1 MQRFT
6 KALVGVLAAL
16 LVMPAAYA
24 ATTGKIAGRVTDAA
38 TGDPIPMVQVI
49 LEQTGQGTV
58 TDADGY
64 YSIIN
69 IHPDEYTVRYQFVG
83 YATHVVEG
91 LRVLIDQTA
100 TVDVQL
106 QEEVIEGQEVIV
118 TAERPLVEM
127 GRTTT
132 TSYVS
137 EREMEALPV
146 TNVGDVVN
154 LQAGVVD
161 GHFRGG
167 RTGEVM
173 YMVNGVPI
181 NNPMSGNAGFTVEKN
196 MVQGLEVISGV
207 FGAEYG
213 QAMSGV
219 VNIVTK
225 NVPNSWSGDL
235 SYETGGVLST
245 RELEYV
251 ERVPGPGSNLTRDD
265 FRSVHI
271 PWNEA
276 TGFLMRHDAQL
287 RIGGPIIS
295 EKLGINLVARHFR
308 DESNI
313 PGRDLFSPADSS
325 QNLNSGAPE
334 TWIIESTG
342 SGDFMGAWNRRT
354 SINGTVTYRI
364 TPRVRAEYN
373 IIWQHANGQN
383 LDNSRKY
390 VPRGEDKWWD
400 DNQFHLFSLGFTLSD
415 KSFANF
421 NYSLLSDEGNSR
433 LYPLPSGFDPI
444 NNPILDTRYVANR
457 QLQGQ
462 NAFEVRGNDLGQGYG
477 STKTHTILA
486 DYTNQIS
493 RVHQLKTGV
502 SARLHNI
509 DNGFFSIE
517 VSPRT
522 AWLPMPAVDQYG
534 RDTLQVQPY
543 ELAAY
548 VQDKMEFKNLIVN
561 AGLRFDLFNPDF
573 DVPLNWGEAGDE
585 YIDNLPGTSYYDPE
599 QPDTIYN
606 REQAPVRW
614 QLSPRVGIAFP
625 ISANGVIRF
634 SAGLFFQTP
643 RLDWIYRNPNWE
655 VNPASGTVEFGN
667 AGIDPERT
675 LHFEIGLQQGLTSD
689 MSIEMTLFA
698 KDIRNLS
705 GQAYSRDVV
714 TTNFVTHFINVDVG
728 SSRGITLELNQ
739 RPVGGISWSI
749 DYTLQF
755 ASGTASEPGEAFDR
769 FQSGLDDIKTLER
782 LNWDRR
788 HVLNNYITV
797 EPTSGLAI
805 TMINRF
811 RTGTPY
817 TTVRNFV
824 RSYIVNNYDRPSG
837 FTSDLRVYW
846 SPPFITDAFQLQMQ
860 VENLFD
866 ARIHNAIY
874 GDTGR
879 ADEQVQAE
887 ILRRNQEAGVTNTI
901 VGGVNSLD
909 EFVYGEGRFSGPRR
923 VYIGARYR
931 F

>member
-1 MQRFT
+1 MQRF
-6 KALVGVLAAL
+6 KQALVGVLAAL
-16 LVMPAAYA
+16 LVTPVAFA

-49 LEQTGQGTV
+49 LVETGQGTV

-69 IHPDEYTVRYQFVG
+69 IRPDDYTVRYQFVG

-91 LRVLIDQTA
+91 VQVVVDQTR
-100 TVDVQL
+100 TIDVRL
-106 QEEVIEGQEVIV
+106 QEEVIEGQEVVV

-132 TSYVS
+132 TSYVD
-137 EREMEALPV
+137 EREMQALPV
-146 TNVGDVVN
+146 SNVGEVIN

-181 NNPMSGNAGFTVEKN
+181 NNPMSNNAGFTVEKN

-225 NVPNSWSGDL
+225 SVPNKWTGDL
-235 SYETGGVLST
+235 SYETGGILST
-245 RELEYV
+245 RDLEYV
-251 ERVPGPGSNLTRDD
+251 SRLSGPGSNLGAVD
-265 FRSVHI
+265 FQPEMV
-271 PWNEA
+271 PWTEA
-276 TGFLMRHDAQL
+276 TGFLMRQDAQL
-287 RIGGPIIS
+287 RLGGPIIS
-295 EKLGINLVARHFR
+295 EKLGINVVGRFFK
-308 DESNI
+308 DEDNI
-313 PGRDLFSPADSS
+313 PGRNLFAPSDSS
-325 QNLNSGAPE
+325 QNLNSGPPE

-342 SGDFMGAWNRRT
+342 DGEFMNGWNRRGSLNST
-354 SINGTVTYRI
+354 LTWRI
-364 TPRVRAEYN
+364 TPRVKAEYN
-373 IIWQHANGQN
+373 LVWQKAKGRGVG
-383 LDNSRKY
+383 RKY
-390 VPRGEDKWWD
+390 VPEGTNYWYD
-400 DNQFHLFSLGFTLSD
+400 DNQFHLFSLAFTLSD

-421 NYSLLSDEGNSR
+421 NYSYMLDEGHSE
-433 LYPLPSGFDPI
+433 LYPVPDGFDPI
-444 NNPILDTRYVANR
+444 NSPILDPRYVANR
-457 QLQGQ
+457 TLQGQ
-462 NAFEVRGNDLGQGYG
+462 NAFDVRGNDLSMSYG

-486 DYTNQIS
+486 DYTNQIN
-493 RVHQLKTGV
+493 RIHQVKTGV

-509 DNGFFSIE
+509 DNGYFSIE

-522 AWLPMPAVDQYG
+522 GWLPMPAVDQYG

-573 DVPLNWGEAGDE
+573 DVPIDWGQAGSE
-585 YIDNLPGTSYYDPE
+585 YIPNLPDAFYYDPE
-599 QPDTIYN
+599 AGDSLYN
-606 REQAPVRW
+606 RETAPVRW

-643 RLDWIYRNPNWE
+643 RLDWIYQNPNWE
-655 VNPASGTVEFGN
+655 VNPASSTISFGN
-667 AGIDPERT
+667 ASIDPERT
-675 LHFEIGLQQGLTSD
+675 LHFEIGLQQGLTQD
-689 MSIEMTLFA
+689 MRVELTLFA

-705 GQAYSRDVV
+705 GQAYERDVL
-714 TTNFVTHFINVDVG
+714 TTNYVTRFINVDVG

-755 ASGTASEPGEAFDR
+755 ASGTASDPGQAFQR
-769 FQSGLDDIKTLER
+769 FQSGMDDIKTLER

-788 HVLNNYITV
+788 HVLNNYITI
-797 EPTSGLAI
+797 EPSSGLAF

-824 RSYIVNNYDRPSG
+824 TSYIVNNYDRPSG

-860 VENLFD
+860 IDNLFD
-866 ARIHNAIY
+866 ARIHESIY
-874 GDTGR
+874 SDTGR
-879 ADEQVQAE
+879 ADESVTAE
-887 ILRRNQEAGVTNTI
+887 LYRRNLERGVSSNV

-909 EFVYGEGRFSGPRR
+909 EFFYGEGRFSGPRR